1 MANKNMRYH
10 LIFFI
15 IIFLDLIS
23 LYGKSLTIGEKRTTI
38 ASKQMVRIGVILD
51 LDSPIGKMARSYMSM
66 ALSEFYARNA
76 NYRTKLTLSVKNS
89 SEDVVAAASAAL
101 ELMNNEEVQAII
113 GPQNSNQAKFVINL
127 GEKAQIPIISFSATS
142 PSLSQTQSRFFIR
155 TGLDDSSQVKAITSI
170 VKAYGWREVVLIYED
185 TEYGNGLIPYIT
197 DAFEQIDTRVP
208 YRSVM
213 SPSSSPYQIL
223 KELTKLMGMET
234 RVFLVHMAAYLGSKV
249 FVHAKEAGMM
259 SKGYAWITTAGLS
272 TLLHPKIEEAKVTG
286 SMEGVLGVRPYL
298 PTSKDLEDFKLRWK
312 ERKLPNIGKTMQSTS
327 EINLFGLWA
336 YDTIWALAK
345 AVELV
350 GLEVNYSSDV
360 LKHKTNSKN
369 TDEMFGITVSKAGP
383 RLLQALL
390 RTSFQGLSGKFQLIN
405 GHLQPAA
412 YEIINVVRK
421 NETVIRFCCPPNKEA
436 FHDLV
441 QISNASEPIWPGNTS
456 TPPKGWVI
464 PVTGKTLR
472 IGVPVTS
479 FEDFV
484 NVDWSRH
491 TNEPMISG
499 FSIDIFL
506 EVLKRMPFAVL
517 YEFIPYMNSSTK
529 EAAGTYD
536 DLLYQIK
543 LKKFDA
549 VVGDTTIIGNR
560 TSYVDFTLPYSES
573 GVWMVVKVKDN
584 ERKNI
589 WIFLKPLSWDLW
601 LTSTGAFIFTGVVV
615 WILEHRINTEFGD
628 GSRKQQLATT
638 LWFSFSTLVFAHK
651 EKVVSN
657 WTRFVLIIWIFVVLI
672 LTQSYT
678 ASLASLLTVDKLQPA
693 VVDVNALRQ
702 TGAFVGYHKN
712 SFVKELLISQLQF
725 EEKKLKPYSSPEEF
739 HQALSKES
747 KNGGVDAIFDES
759 PYLKNFLAN
768 YCSRYIVVGPTYRID
783 GFGFAFPLGS
793 PLVAHISRAILN
805 VTQNY
810 KIMDAMQHQYFPY
823 ETKCQDPSSPFPLD
837 NPSLNVYSF
846 GGLFII
852 TGVISIFSCLIYMVH
867 FLYNHWPALS
877 SFHPEAS
884 VLSTITKH
892 FIFDRK
898 DSSVLAIEQ
907 TNQATHVN
915 SVSVTEARGDDA
927 SAYDRNNLLSHAV
940 SFDQGISD
948 NVALDEEDDEM
959 HSMDSGRFIYGCA

>member
-1 MANKNMRYH
+1 MVNKNMRYD

-23 LYGKSLTIGEKRTTI
+23 LYGKSLVIEAKRTTI

-66 ALSEFYARNA
+66 ALSDFYARNA
-76 NYRTKLTLSVKNS
+76 TYRTKLTLSVKNS
-89 SEDVVAAASAAL
+89 SKDAVAAASAAL
-101 ELMNNEEVQAII
+101 ELMNKEEVQAII

-170 VKAYGWREVVLIYED
+170 VKAYRWREVVLIYED

-197 DAFEQIDTRVP
+197 DAFQQIDTRVP

-213 SPSSSPYQIL
+213 SPSSSPNQIL
-223 KELTKLMGMET
+223 EELAKLREMET
-234 RVFLVHMAAYLGSKV
+234 RVFLVHMTASLGSKV
-249 FVHAKEAGMM
+249 FVHAKKAGMM

-272 TLLHPKIEEAKVTG
+272 TLLHPEMEEAKVTG
-286 SMEGVLGVRPYL
+286 SMEGVLGVRPCV

-312 ERKLPNIGKTMQSTS
+312 RRKLPNIGKTMQSTS

-350 GLEVNYSSDV
+350 GPEVNYSSDV
-360 LKHKTNSKN
+360 LNHKTNSKN

-390 RTSFQGLSGKFQLIN
+390 RASFQGLSGKFQLIN

-421 NETVIRFCCPPNKEA
+421 NETVISHLGNSNCWAPNKEA
-436 FHDLV
+436 
-441 QISNASEPIWPGNTS
+441 SKPIWPGNTS
-456 TPPKGWVI
+456 TPPEGWVI
-464 PVTGKTLR
+464 PAGKKLK
-472 IGVPVTS
+472 IGVPVAS
-479 FEDFV
+479 DDFKEFV
-484 NVDWSRH
+484 NIDWSRH
-491 TNEPMISG
+491 DNDPQRYSG
-499 FSIDIFL
+499 FSIDVFR

-517 YEFIPYMNSSTK
+517 YEFSPYMNTSTK

-536 DLLYQIK
+536 ELLYQIK
-543 LKKFDA
+543 LKQFDA

-560 TSYVDFTLPYSES
+560 TSYVDFTLPYSET
-573 GVWMVVKVKDN
+573 GVQMVVKVKDN

-601 LTSTGAFIFTGVVV
+601 LTSGAAFIFTGIVV
-615 WILEHRINTEFGD
+615 WILEHHINTEFGD

-702 TGAFVGYHKN
+702 TGAYVGYHKN
-712 SFVKELLISQLQF
+712 SFVRDLLISQLKF
-725 EEKKLKPYSSPEEF
+725 EEKNLKAYSTPEEF
-739 HQALSKES
+739 HQALSNGS

-759 PYLKNFLAN
+759 PYIKVFHAK
-768 YCSRYIVVGPTYRID
+768 YCSRYIVVGPTYRTD

-793 PLVAHISRAILN
+793 PLVAYISRAILN

-810 KIMDAMQHQYFPY
+810 TIMEPMQDKYFPY
-823 ETKCQDPSSPFPLD
+823 ETKCQDPSSTFSLD
-837 NPSLNVYSF
+837 NLSLNVYSF

-852 TGVISIFSCLIYMVH
+852 TGVISISSCLIYMVH

-877 SFHPEAS
+877 SLHPEAP
-884 VLSTITKH
+884 VLSTIAKH
-892 FIFDRK
+892 FDRK

-927 SAYDRNNLLSHAV
+927 SPYDRNNLLSHAV
-940 SFDQGISD
+940 SSDQGISD
-948 NVALDEEDDEM
+948 NVAIDEEDDEIPL

>member
-1 MANKNMRYH
+1 MVNKNMRYD

-23 LYGKSLTIGEKRTTI
+23 LYGKSLVIEAKRTTI

-66 ALSEFYARNA
+66 ALSDFYARNA
-76 NYRTKLTLSVKNS
+76 TYRTKLTLSVKNS
-89 SEDVVAAASAAL
+89 SKDAVAAASAAL

-142 PSLSQTQSRFFIR
+142 PSLSQTQRPFFIR
-155 TGLDDSSQVKAITSI
+155 TGLNDSSQVETIKSI
-170 VKAYGWREVVLIYED
+170 VETYGWREVVLIYED
-185 TEYGNGLIPYIT
+185 TEYGNGLIPYVT
-197 DAFEQIDTRVP
+197 DAFQQIDTRVP

-213 SPSSSPYQIL
+213 SPSWSPYQIL
-223 KELTKLMGMET
+223 KELTTLMKMET
-234 RVFLVHMAAYLGSKV
+234 RVFLVHMTASLGSKV

-272 TLLHPKIEEAKVTG
+272 TLLHPEMEEAKVTG
-286 SMEGVLGVRPYL
+286 SMEGVLGVRPHV
-298 PTSKDLEDFKLRWK
+298 PPSKDLEDFKLRWK
-312 ERKLPNIGKTMQSTS
+312 RRKLLNIGKTIQSTS
-327 EINLFGLWA
+327 EINMFGLWA

-350 GLEVNYSSDV
+350 GPEVNFSSDV

-369 TDEMFGITVSKAGP
+369 TDEMFGVTVSKAGP

-421 NETVIRFCCPPNKEA
+421 KETVI
-436 FHDLV
+436 
-441 QISNASEPIWPGNTS
+441 SNAAPIWPGNTS

-464 PVTGKTLR
+464 PVTGKKLK
-472 IGVPVTS
+472 IGVPVAS
-479 FEDFV
+479 DDFNEFV
-484 NVDWSRH
+484 NIDWSRH
-491 TNEPMISG
+491 DDDPQRFSG
-499 FSIDIFL
+499 FSIDVFL

-529 EAAGTYD
+529 KANGTYD
-536 DLLYQIK
+536 ELLYQIE
-543 LKKFDA
+543 LKQFDA

-560 TSYVDFTLPYSES
+560 TSYVDFTLPYSAT
-573 GVWMVVKVKDN
+573 GVQMVVKVKDN

-601 LTSTGAFIFTGVVV
+601 LTSAGAFIFTGIVV

-651 EKVVSN
+651 EKVQSN

-693 VVDVNALRQ
+693 IVDVNALRQ
-702 TGAFVGYHKN
+702 TGDYVGYHKD
-712 SFVKELLISQLQF
+712 SFVKDLLISQFKF
-725 EEKKLKPYSSPEEF
+725 EKKKLKAYSSSEEF
-739 HQALSKES
+739 HQALSNGS

-759 PYLKNFLAN
+759 PYIKVFLAK
-768 YCSRYIVVGPTYRID
+768 YCSKYIVVGPTYRTD
-783 GFGFAFPLGS
+783 GFGFAFPRGS

-810 KIMDAMQHQYFPY
+810 GIMEPMQHKYFPY
-823 ETKCQDPSSPFPLD
+823 ETKCQDPSSTFSLD

-852 TGVISIFSCLIYMVH
+852 TGVISISSCLIFMVH

-877 SFHPEAS
+877 SVHPEAP
-884 VLSTITKH
+884 VLSMIAKH
-892 FIFDRK
+892 FDRK
-898 DSSVLAIEQ
+898 DSSVLAIEL

-927 SAYDRNNLLSHAV
+927 SPYDRNNLLSHAV

-948 NVALDEEDDEM
+948 NVALDEEDDEILLR
-959 HSMDSGRFIYGCA
+959 SMDSGWFIYGCA